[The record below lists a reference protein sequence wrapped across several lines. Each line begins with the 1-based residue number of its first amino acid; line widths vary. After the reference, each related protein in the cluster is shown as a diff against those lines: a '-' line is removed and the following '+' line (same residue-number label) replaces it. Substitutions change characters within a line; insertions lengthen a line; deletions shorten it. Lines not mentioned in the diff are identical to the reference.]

1 MGARRLL
8 ILLAA
13 YLAFDLADPTLP
25 GAFSFEIRD
34 SEIEEVVH
42 VQRRSQDKAAT
53 AVRPAPPERR
63 VEPRGGCGCGVVLR
77 GAARRER
84 RAAAAARPPPP
95 GAPAR
100 PPARPPPG
108 PRPPVGARPPS
119 GSPLPRPAPRSA
131 PPRPASATRAAAP
144 S

>member
-42 VQRRSQDKAAT
+42 VQRRSQDKAVT

-63 VEPRGGCGCGVVLR
+63 VEPRDDSLSRQRLAVV
-77 GAARRER
+77 E
-84 RAAAAARPPPP
+84 PPPRDVSLP
-95 GAPAR
+95 SPA
-100 PPARPPPG
+100 
-108 PRPPVGARPPS
+108 PPS
-119 GSPLPRPAPRSA
+119 ALLSSA
-131 PPRPASATRAAAP
+131 PASAAAP
-144 S
+144 PSHLVR

>member
-63 VEPRGGCGCGVVLR
+63 VEPRDDSLSRQPLAVI
-77 GAARRER
+77 E
-84 RAAAAARPPPP
+84 PPP
-95 GAPAR
+95 R
-100 PPARPPPG
+100 DVSPPY
-108 PRPPVGARPPS
+108 
-119 GSPLPRPAPRSA
+119 PAPRYYYPYPYYGPYYA
-131 PPRPASATRAAAP
+131 PGYAVPGWGVSVCAGRAFHHGFG
-144 S
+144 SFCI

>member
-42 VQRRSQDKAAT
+42 VQRRIQ
-53 AVRPAPPERR
+53 RPRTR
-63 VEPRGGCGCGVVLR
+63 
-77 GAARRER
+77 
-84 RAAAAARPPPP
+84 
-95 GAPAR
+95 
-100 PPARPPPG
+100 
-108 PRPPVGARPPS
+108 
-119 GSPLPRPAPRSA
+119 APRQQHA
-131 PPRPASATRAAAP
+131 GQQKA
-144 S
+144 

>member
-42 VQRRSQDKAAT
+42 VQRRGQDKAAT
-53 AVRPAPPERR
+53 AVRPAPPARL
-63 VEPRGGCGCGVVLR
+63 VEPRDDSRSRQPLPAV
-77 GAARRER
+77 E
-84 RAAAAARPPPP
+84 PPP
-95 GAPAR
+95 R
-100 PPARPPPG
+100 N
-108 PRPPVGARPPS
+108 VS
-119 GSPLPRPAPRSA
+119 LPHPAPRSA
-131 PPRPASATRAAAP
+131 LLS
-144 S
+144 

>member
-13 YLAFDLADPTLP
+13 YLTFDLADPTLP

-53 AVRPAPPERR
+53 AVRPAQPERR
-63 VEPRGGCGCGVVLR
+63 VEPRDDSRSRQRLALLEPAPR
-77 GAARRER
+77 DA
-84 RAAAAARPPPP
+84 PPPS
-95 GAPAR
+95 PA
-100 PPARPPPG
+100 
-108 PRPPVGARPPS
+108 
-119 GSPLPRPAPRSA
+119 PRPALPS
-131 PPRPASATRAAAP
+131 PAP
-144 S
+144 SPPPHPA

>member
-34 SEIEEVVH
+34 SEIEEVVY

-63 VEPRGGCGCGVVLR
+63 VEPRDDSRQRMAVM
-77 GAARRER
+77 E
-84 RAAAAARPPPP
+84 PPP
-95 GAPAR
+95 R
-100 PPARPPPG
+100 DVSPPY
-108 PRPPVGARPPS
+108 
-119 GSPLPRPAPRSA
+119 PAPRSA
-131 PPRPASATRAAAP
+131 LLSPAP
-144 S
+144 SPDDH

>member
-13 YLAFDLADPTLP
+13 YLTFDLADPTLP

-63 VEPRGGCGCGVVLR
+63 VEPRDDSRSRQRLAVV
-77 GAARRER
+77 E
-84 RAAAAARPPPP
+84 PPP
-95 GAPAR
+95 R
-100 PPARPPPG
+100 N
-108 PRPPVGARPPS
+108 VS
-119 GSPLPRPAPRSA
+119 LPYPAPRSA
-131 PPRPASATRAAAP
+131 LLSPAP
-144 S
+144 SPDDH

>member
-63 VEPRGGCGCGVVLR
+63 VEPRDDSLSRQRLAVM
-77 GAARRER
+77 E
-84 RAAAAARPPPP
+84 PPP
-95 GAPAR
+95 R
-100 PPARPPPG
+100 DVSPPY
-108 PRPPVGARPPS
+108 
-119 GSPLPRPAPRSA
+119 PAPRSA
-131 PPRPASATRAAAP
+131 LLSPAS
-144 S
+144 SSDDH